1 MHNLAT
7 TAIIKSMWKT
17 VGGAEQ
23 DLTPTAIEY
32 FLDAFMTAADGYA
45 LFIKFSC
52 DGISVIPALFQS
64 LQRVEGL
71 ELTRK
76 VFDVWARYG

>member
-32 FLDAFMTAADGYA
+32 FLDA
-45 LFIKFSC
+45 LFQF
-52 DGISVIPALFQS
+52 PALFQS

-76 VFDVWARYG
+76 MFDVWARYG

>member
-32 FLDAFMTAADGYA
+32 FLDAFMTAADGHA

-52 DGISVIPALFQS
+52 DLCCTKLVVPNLCC
-64 LQRVEGL
+64 
-71 ELTRK
+71 TNN
-76 VFDVWARYG
+76 FDLCNQNTINSQL